1 MNVTGLIEHPKQI
14 RNHQANTSTSKNQW
28 SFSKSS
34 RFREPKTYTDTI
46 SYNLPSSASRR
57 KASIGVGDRSNH
69 FDDHL
74 RNPAPVAYDNKSAF
88 SADKDR
94 RGFSFTNNRDE
105 IKYANYLNQL
115 EHTPSPYGLV
125 ETQTKTTRAYSMRP
139 KTAYPKNCNCPTTQT
154 SSPTTRRTGA

>member
-1 MNVTGLIEHPKQI
+1 MNVTGLIENPKQI

-34 RFREPKTYTDTI
+34 RFRENKGYTATI
-46 SYNLPSSASRR
+46 SYNLPSSSSR
-57 KASIGVGDRSNH
+57 KASIGVGNRSNY

-74 RNPAPVAYDNKSAF
+74 NNPAPVNYDKKSDF
-88 SADKDR
+88 SSDKNR

-115 EHTPSPYGLV
+115 EHTPSPYALV

-139 KTAYPKNCNCPTTQT
+139 KTAYPKNCNSPLIQT
-154 SSPTTRRTGA
+154 SSPTTRRTAA